1 MAESL
6 SLDLELANSLNTL
19 ILDPLPPETRQR
31 SLRLALG
38 EQDSA
43 IVPLDQ
49 ITEIFNLEMTKI
61 LPVPEL
67 APWVLGICNWRG
79 EMLWV
84 IDFCI
89 FWGHESVQLN
99 PVSPFLF
106 VMVVQVNHHS
116 IGVGVPHIGD
126 VEFHDLQR
134 LQPVPPGLFSP
145 GLLPLIAGLLP
156 EDNGVVL
163 NLKAIVDCPL
173 WKSMR

>member
-6 SLDLELANSLNTL
+6 DIDLANSLNTL

-38 EQDSA
+38 HQDSA

-49 ITEIFNLEMTKI
+49 ITEIFNIEIAKI

-67 APWVLGICNWRG
+67 PPYVLGICNWRG

-84 IDFCI
+84 IDFYD
-89 FWGHESVQLN
+89 FWGHESVQLD
-99 PVSPFLF
+99 PASPIL
-106 VMVVQVNHHS
+106 VVIVVQVNNHS

-126 VEFHDLQR
+126 VEFHDLQH
-134 LQPVPPGLFSP
+134 LQPVLPGLFSP

-156 EDNGVVL
+156 ENNGVVL
-163 NLKAIVDCPL
+163 NLKAIADCPV
-173 WKSMR
+173 WKSVR